1 MTIKTICMLSICAAL
16 VACSG
21 IPYRIDIEQGNIID
35 RQVLGGLRIGM
46 HKNQVRQVLGNALL
60 ADMFHNNRW
69 DYVQYY
75 KDGRSQSVQEGK
87 VSLYFTNDLLS
98 RIEADELIEIQS
110 TNVDYDTRSKNN
122 VDDFID

>member
-1 MTIKTICMLSICAAL
+1 MTVKIIAMLICSATLF
-16 VACSG
+16 ACSG
-21 IPYRIDIEQGNIID
+21 IPYRIDIEQGNIVD
-35 RQVLGGLRIGM
+35 RQVLGGLRVGM

-60 ADMFHNNRW
+60 ADMFHKNRW

-75 KDGRSQSVQEGK
+75 KDGRTQSIQEGK

-110 TNVDYDTRSKNN
+110 KNVNYDTRSKNN
-122 VDDFID
+122 IDDFID

>member
-1 MTIKTICMLSICAAL
+1 MLSICAAL
-16 VACSG
+16 VACS
-21 IPYRIDIEQGNIID
+21 E
-35 RQVLGGLRIGM
+35 VLGGLRIGM

-60 ADMFHNNRW
+60 ADMFHKNRW
-69 DYVQYY
+69 AYVQYY